1 MNLILLGLVDTPG
14 TPAGSLSE
22 PQIRGGVSKARISF
36 ATERIRHWVS
46 DPINSG
52 LARME
57 VRLGAPRA
65 PELLSEPPRRA
76 KKVAL
81 RNLWGKR
88 YGTFPYYWGLRP
100 QHPCGHGSSRDSI
113 CGPKPRWRA
122 LLRAT
127 PRFRA
132 AIDSA
137 PTREHKEVISER
149 A

>member
-1 MNLILLGLVDTPG
+1 MLTPAKRSESYLLGLVDTPG

-36 ATERIRHWVS
+36 ATERIKYWVS

-52 LARME
+52 SARME

-81 RNLWGKR
+81 RNVWGKR
-88 YGTFPYYWGLRP
+88 YGTLLLLGSPP
-100 QHPCGHGSSRDSI
+100 QYPRHGPSRDS
-113 CGPKPRWRA
+113 R
-122 LLRAT
+122 LRDQAEMANAPMSYAT
-127 PRFRA
+127 RLELP
-132 AIDSA
+132 
-137 PTREHKEVISER
+137 
-149 A
+149 